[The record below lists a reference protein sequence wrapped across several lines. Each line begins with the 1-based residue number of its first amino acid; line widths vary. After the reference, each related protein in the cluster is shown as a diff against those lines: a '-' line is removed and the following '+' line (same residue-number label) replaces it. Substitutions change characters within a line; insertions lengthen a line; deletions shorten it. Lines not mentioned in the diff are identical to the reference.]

1 MHGPCCLDIKYS
13 TEYLLITLQRFA
25 GIEVVGRGHQ
35 RKQARQWSRLEI
47 KTWRDALFVSKLIC
61 GTKSLTSELNK
72 QTCRQLSSAHPT
84 EQLPRFV
91 RVFS

>member
-1 MHGPCCLDIKYS
+1 MDIKYF
-13 TEYLLITLQRFA
+13 TEYLLITLQHFA
-25 GIEVVGRGHQ
+25 GIEVMGRGHQ

-47 KTWRDALFVSKLIC
+47 KMWRDTLFISKLIC

-84 EQLPRFV
+84 EQLLQSV
-91 RVFS
+91 SVFS